1 VPGSKT
7 LAVPEKLLSDP
18 EVSNSRRPSA
28 PTCVVRDEYLRV
40 PMRDGVTLHARLWRP
55 DADEPLPVVFNHDP
69 YRSSDMRTLG
79 RGNIFHWL
87 ARHGFVAVHLSVR
100 GTFTDVA
107 LEVGETLHTTKI
119 LTTHAAPERAV
130 LEGIQKVIGRAG
142 SDPGEV
148 SLIVYGTTLATNLLI
163 ERKGS
168 PIALLTTAGFRDTIE
183 MRNENRYEQYDL
195 GIDLP
200 VPLVP
205 RARRFPVNERI
216 NAKGKVL
223 VPLDE
228 AAVEALAPRLEEC
241 GVGSVAI
248 AFLHSYMNDAHERR
262 ARELLLRRLPSLE
275 VTLSCE
281 VSPEMREYERFS
293 TACANAYVQPL
304 MSAHLAG
311 LQHELE
317 REGFVCPLFL
327 MLSGGGLTTLET
339 AIRFPVRLVESGPA
353 GGAIFASHV
362 ARTLDLGAVVSYD
375 MGGTTAKICL
385 IDDALPQTSRTFEVA
400 RVYRFMK
407 GSGIPLRIP
416 VIEMVEI
423 GAGGGSIAEVDSMR
437 RIAVGPESAGSE
449 PGPACYGRDG
459 GRPTVTDADLVLGRI
474 HPDHFAGGRMRLDRR
489 AADEALRRGVGER
502 LGVEPAHAALGVSE
516 IVDENM
522 SNAARVHAI
531 ESGKEIEPRT
541 LVAFGGAAPLHAARI
556 AEKLG
561 MRQVVVPRGAGV
573 GSAIGF
579 LRAPIAYELT
589 RSFHQRI
596 GALDLSAV
604 NDLLASMR
612 AQARSVVEAGA
623 GGRPLSETRTAFM
636 RYVGQGHE
644 VGVELPVRIDTPRLE
659 ADGAEVLMR
668 AFERE
673 YERLYERTIPNLDA
687 EILTWVLMISTDGT
701 SEPHP
706 RVVYDAPEE
715 AATSTRVRTIMDS
728 ARGEYIEV
736 SEYRRDELGAGA
748 MVRGPAVIVEEDTT
762 TMVTARFDAR
772 VHPLGYIVMERRGA
786 DPKGDVDA

>member
-1 VPGSKT
+1 MSEAPR
-7 LAVPEKLLSDP
+7 LAVDI
-18 EVSNSRRPSA
+18 
-28 PTCVVRDEYLRV
+28 
-40 PMRDGVTLHARLWRP
+40 G
-55 DADEPLPVVFNHDP
+55 
-69 YRSSDMRTLG
+69 
-79 RGNIFHWL
+79 
-87 ARHGFVAVHLSVR
+87 

-107 LEVGETLHTTKI
+107 LEIGETLYTTKI

-130 LEGIQKVIGRAG
+130 LEGIREVIRSAG
-142 SDPGEV
+142 SEPGEV

-168 PIALLTTAGFRDTIE
+168 PIALLTTAGFRDSIE

-195 GIDLP
+195 DIDLP
-200 VPLVP
+200 APLVP
-205 RARRFPVNERI
+205 RGRRFPVNERI
-216 NAKGKVL
+216 NARGKVL

-228 AAVEALAPRLEEC
+228 AAVEALVPRLEEK
-241 GVGSVAI
+241 GVRSVAI
-248 AFLHSYMNDAHERR
+248 AFLHSYMNDAHEQR
-262 ARELLLRRLPSLE
+262 ARDLLLRRLPSLQ

-311 LQHELE
+311 LQRDLE
-317 REGFVCPLFL
+317 GEGFVCPLFL

-339 AIRFPVRLVESGPA
+339 AIRYPVRLVESGPA

-362 ARTLDLGAVVSYD
+362 ARTLDLPAVMSYD

-423 GAGGGSIAEVDSMR
+423 GAGGGSIAGVDSMQ

-449 PGPACYGRDG
+449 PGPACYARYGE
-459 GRPTVTDADLVLGRI
+459 RPTVTDADLVLGRI
-474 HPDHFAGGRMRLDRR
+474 HPDQFAGGRMRLDRQ
-489 AADEALRRGVGER
+489 AAVAALGQGVGER
-502 LGVEPAHAALGVSE
+502 LGVEPPHAALGVSE

-561 MRQVVVPRGAGV
+561 MRRVVVPRGAGV

-596 GALDLSAV
+596 GTLDVSVV
-604 NDLLASMR
+604 NDLLADMR
-612 AQARSVVEAGA
+612 AQARSVVETGA
-623 GGRPLSETRTAFM
+623 GGRPLNETRTAFI

-659 ADGAEVLMR
+659 ADGAKALMG

-687 EILTWVLMISTDGT
+687 EILTWTLVVSTDEASK
-701 SEPHP
+701 SEA
-706 RVVYDAPEE
+706 RVVEDSPGETV
-715 AATSTRVRTIMDS
+715 TSSETRSIMDTG
-728 ARGEYIEV
+728 RGEYVEV
-736 SEYRRDELGAGA
+736 SEFQRDDLGAGSII
-748 MVRGPAVIVEEDTT
+748 RGPAVIVEDDTT
-762 TMVTARFDAR
+762 TVVTERFDAR
-772 VHPLGYIVMERRGA
+772 VHPRGYIVMEQR
-786 DPKGDVDA
+786 DVDISGDVDA

>member
-1 VPGSKT
+1 MTEAPR
-7 LAVPEKLLSDP
+7 LAVDI
-18 EVSNSRRPSA
+18 
-28 PTCVVRDEYLRV
+28 
-40 PMRDGVTLHARLWRP
+40 G
-55 DADEPLPVVFNHDP
+55 
-69 YRSSDMRTLG
+69 
-79 RGNIFHWL
+79 
-87 ARHGFVAVHLSVR
+87 
-100 GTFTDVA
+100 GTFTDVVI
-107 LEVGETLHTTKI
+107 EVGEALHTAKT
-119 LTTHAAPERAV
+119 LTTHAAPERGV
-130 LEGIQKVIGRAG
+130 LEGIREVLRLAG
-142 SDPGEV
+142 SAAGEV

-168 PIALLTTAGFRDTIE
+168 PIALLTTAGFRDSIE

-195 GIDLP
+195 NIDLP
-200 VPLVP
+200 APLVP
-205 RARRFPVNERI
+205 RARRLSVDERI
-216 NAKGKVL
+216 NAKGEVL

-228 AAVEALAPRLEEC
+228 AAVEALAPRLAED
-241 GVGSVAI
+241 GVRSVAI
-248 AFLHSYMNDAHERR
+248 GFLHSYMNDAHEQR
-262 ARELLLRRLPSLE
+262 ARKLLVERLPSLE

-281 VSPEMREYERFS
+281 VSPEMREYERIS
-293 TACANAYVQPL
+293 TTCANAYVQPL

-311 LQHELE
+311 LERELE

-362 ARTLDLGAVVSYD
+362 ASALDLAGVVSYD

-385 IDDALPQTSRTFEVA
+385 IDDALPQTSRTVEVA

-423 GAGGGSIAEVDSMR
+423 GAGGGSIAEVDAMR

-474 HPDHFAGGRMRLDRR
+474 DPDHFAGGRMRLDRQ
-489 AADEALRRGVGER
+489 AAIAALRRDVGEP
-502 LGVEPAHAALGVSE
+502 LGIEASHAALGVSE
-516 IVDENM
+516 IVEENM
-522 SNAARVHAI
+522 ANAARVHAI
-531 ESGKEIEPRT
+531 ESGKEIERRT
-541 LVAFGGAAPLHAARI
+541 LIAFGGAAPLHAARI

-561 MRQVVVPRGAGV
+561 MRRVIVPRGAGV

-579 LRAPIAYELT
+579 LRAPVAYELT

-596 GALDLSAV
+596 GALDVSAA
-604 NDLLASMR
+604 NELLAAMR
-612 AQARSVVEAGA
+612 KEARSVVEAGA
-623 GGRPLSETRTAFM
+623 GGRPLVETRTAFM

-659 ADGAEVLMR
+659 ADGAEMLMR

-687 EILTWVLMISTDGT
+687 EILTWVLVVATTETTEAETHAIDDMPSGTVIS
-701 SEPHP
+701 SE
-706 RVVYDAPEE
+706 
-715 AATSTRVRTIMDS
+715 TRAIMDTG
-728 ARGEYIEV
+728 RGEYCDV
-736 SEYRRDELGAGA
+736 PVYQRRDLGAGSH
-748 MVRGPAVIVEEDTT
+748 VRGPAVIVEDDTT
-762 TMVTARFDAR
+762 TVVSARFDAR
-772 VHPLGYIVMERRGA
+772 VHPLGYIVMEER
-786 DPKGDVDA
+786 DHNTGDGIDG